1 MLTLC
6 NIMIEFDL
14 YQKLVVFVF
23 VWAAL
28 TYFFLSKV
36 SAPYGKFKRKGWG
49 PSIPNNLGWIIFE
62 TPSVVLFAYVF
73 FKGQYANN
81 LVPLIFFTFWQIH
94 YINRTYIFP
103 LRIKTKGK
111 TTPILIVLSAI
122 FFTSL
127 NSYINARWISNFHD
141 YQIDWLKDPRF
152 ILGSLILLSG
162 IFINIQS
169 DNILLSLRKPE
180 ETGYKIPNGGLFKF
194 VSGPN
199 YLGELLVWLGWA
211 IATWSLAGLG
221 FFVFTF
227 SNLFPR
233 ALSSHKWY
241 QEKFPEY
248 PKNRKAIIPGLI

>member
-1 MLTLC
+1 MITLC
-6 NIMIEFDL
+6 NNMEEFEI
-14 YQKLVVFVF
+14 YQNLLIFIF
-23 VWAAL
+23 VWAAVTLALL
-28 TYFFLSKV
+28 TKV

-62 TPSVVLFAYVF
+62 TPSVVFFAYVF
-73 FKGQYANN
+73 FKGQFSNN
-81 LVPLIFFTFWQIH
+81 LVPLIFLIFWQIH

-103 LRIKTKGK
+103 FRIKTKGK
-111 TTPILIVLSAI
+111 TTPLAVVLSAF

-127 NSYINARWISNFHD
+127 NSYLNARWISHFYD
-141 YQIDWLKDPRF
+141 YKIDWLLDPRF
-152 ILGSLILLSG
+152 IFGSLILLIG

-169 DNILLSLRKPE
+169 DNILLSLRKPNE
-180 ETGYKIPNGGLFKF
+180 IGYKIPKGGFFKY

-199 YLGELLVWLGWA
+199 YFGELLVWLGWA
-211 IATWSLAGLG
+211 IATWSMAGLA

-248 PKNRKAIIPGLI
+248 PKERKAIIPWVI